1 MPSSITRTVT
11 TVTLSDNEIIKRA
24 WEVDQSFSILFYVI
38 WVIMYVLTITPSALG
53 IVPILSVKSVIFYYL
68 VYEAVIRLIN
78 LENHPVDEADIW
90 TSQNWLLYSLRR
102 VGVEYGI
109 SFLYSFTQ
117 AIYGVNWVLN
127 LVPLG
132 LSYLNAFIL

>member
-1 MPSSITRTVT
+1 MSSIRRTVT
-11 TVTLSDNEIIKRA
+11 AVTLTDNEIIKRA
-24 WEVDQSFSILFYVI
+24 WDVDQNFSILFYAI

-53 IVPILSVKSVIFYYL
+53 VVPILSCKSVIFYYL

-78 LENHPVDEADIW
+78 LDTHPVDEADIW

-117 AIYGVNWVLN
+117 SIYAVNWVLN
-127 LVPLG
+127 LIPLG